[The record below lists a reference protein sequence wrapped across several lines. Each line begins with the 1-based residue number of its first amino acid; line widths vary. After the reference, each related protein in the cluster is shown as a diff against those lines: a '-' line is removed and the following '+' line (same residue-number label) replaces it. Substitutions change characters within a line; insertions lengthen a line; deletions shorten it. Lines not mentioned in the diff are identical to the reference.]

1 MLSMKQTI
9 GRYIKLNDEDF
20 PLTLNF
26 NDFYYYEAVTG
37 EHLLLHMLTGKRSM
51 EFYITSNKF
60 NILELINTRFEMDLE
75 SISIEGLYSA
85 TKNSEFFR
93 ASFSGFEGSS
103 GYAGAMFGTMKI
115 NMEWLVDDLP
125 ETKKESV
132 TRYIHN
138 LCNLPD
144 TQDINI
150 NIGDGVN
157 GYARPPTE

>member
-1 MLSMKQTI
+1 MKQTI

-37 EHLLLHMLTGKRSM
+37 EHLLLHTLTGKRSM

-103 GYAGAMFGTMKI
+103 GYAGAMFG
-115 NMEWLVDDLP
+115 
-125 ETKKESV
+125 SV
-132 TRYIHN
+132 TRLVHN

-144 TQDINI
+144 TLDINI